1 MKSSIRPFVAYFLS
15 FLNENSKYVL
25 LGVIFDQVCGF
36 HLRLR
41 LRLRLRLSFV
51 FMLRLRLRLRL
62 RLIFELRLRLRL
74 RLRFEPQGGVW
85 GRVIKDRLIYFLIG
99 RWA

>member
-74 RLRFEPQGGVW
+74 RLRFEPQGGVC
-85 GRVIKDRLIYFLIG
+85 F
-99 RWA
+99 